1 MGSGGNFAKKL
12 EIDADGNL
20 LAAKGPLDASDDNI
34 NFKLYAYVYQELPDG
49 SGAVFTAELDKQGI
63 DSLSDTLA
71 SLREP
76 EDQWIIPRAEPDTPD
91 QDGQPEQEG
100 KPEQEGIFQPGPAT
114 GVAFTI
120 ARTPDNKITVTWW
133 AESVKLVPEGAAK

>member
-12 EIDADGNL
+12 DIDADGNL

-34 NFKLYAYVYQELPDG
+34 NIKLYAYVYQELPDG
-49 SGAVFTAELDKQGI
+49 SGAVFTAELNEQGI
-63 DSLSDTLA
+63 TNLAGTLA
-71 SLREP
+71 SLGESA
-76 EDQWIIPRAEPDTPD
+76 DQWIIPRAKTGTAE

-100 KPEQEGIFQPGPAT
+100 TFQPGPAT

-120 ARTPDNKITVTWW
+120 ARTPDEENPKTTVTWW
-133 AESVKLVPEGAAK
+133 AESVKLVRKGAASSEN